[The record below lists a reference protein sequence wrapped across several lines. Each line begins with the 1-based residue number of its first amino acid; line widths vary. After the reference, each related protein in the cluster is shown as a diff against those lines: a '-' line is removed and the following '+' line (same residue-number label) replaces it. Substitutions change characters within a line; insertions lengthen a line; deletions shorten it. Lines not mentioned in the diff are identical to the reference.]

1 MPGAGANTL
10 NLLVQFSYLQV
21 LDILSTMAFLMQ
33 GVQEANPVVR
43 LAMRLGDSPL
53 TGLVLMKAFAIG
65 LAIYCLRRARHRLL
79 ARVNIFF
86 AALVAWNLV
95 VVVFAR

>member
-1 MPGAGANTL
+1 M

-21 LDILSTMAFLMQ
+21 LDILSTMAFLMR

-43 LAMRLGDSPL
+43 LAMRLGGSPL
-53 TGLVLMKAFAIG
+53 TGLVLMKAIAIG

-95 VVVFAR
+95 VVVFGR